1 MDLPAPM
8 LATAGPLPTAS
19 GWAYEFKWDGVRVL
33 CETGGGSWRLLTRH
47 GTDVTAKFPE
57 LAEIADIGD
66 AVLDGELTVFADT
79 LPDFSAAVRRLRAD
93 PAKVERLSVSLP
105 ATVLVFDVLR
115 YRGKDLRSEPYVH
128 RRVTLDGIG
137 LDGERWAVPPWSDDR
152 LTVEATSLAH
162 GLEGV
167 VAKKLNSP
175 YVSGRSRLWIKERH
189 ANVIDTVVAGWL
201 RTPSGKVSLLLAERT
216 PAGLEYRGRCTAD
229 TDVLPALEPLAAH
242 DPPVE
247 VADAPE
253 GVQWVRP
260 DLQVEVTAASRRPDG
275 RLRQPKFVR
284 ARFDQLG

>member
-1 MDLPAPM
+1 M

-33 CETGGGSWRLLTRH
+33 CETGGGTWRLVTRR

-57 LAEIADIGD
+57 LAEIADAGD
-66 AVLDGELTVFADT
+66 ALFDGELTVFDGR
-79 LPDFSAAVRRLRAD
+79 LPDFNATVSRLRAE
-93 PAKVERLSVSLP
+93 PRKVDDLAASMP
-105 ATVLVFDVLR
+105 ATVLVFDLLR
-115 YRGKDLRSEPYVH
+115 FDGTDLRREPYLH
-128 RRVTLDGIG
+128 RRVTLDGLG
-137 LDGERWAVPPWSDDR
+137 LRGERWAVPPWSDDR
-152 LTVEATSLAH
+152 LTIIATSLAH

-189 ANVIDTVVAGWL
+189 ANVVDTVVAGWL
-201 RTPSGKVSLLLAERT
+201 RTPSGQVSILLAEAT
-216 PAGLEYRGRCTAD
+216 EEGLEYRGRCPAPL
-229 TDVLPALEPLAAH
+229 DVLAALEPLASSVPTV
-242 DPPVE
+242 DIP
-247 VADAPE
+247 DAPE

-260 DLQVEVTAASRRPDG
+260 ELQVEVTAASRRPDG